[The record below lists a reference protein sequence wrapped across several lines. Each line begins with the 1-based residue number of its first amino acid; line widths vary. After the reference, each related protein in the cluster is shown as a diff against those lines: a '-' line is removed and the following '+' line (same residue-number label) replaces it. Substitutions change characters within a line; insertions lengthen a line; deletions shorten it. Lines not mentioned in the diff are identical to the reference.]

1 MFDIML
7 KKLNGKIE
15 DNTSYRLRANLKL
28 GYEVIKGL
36 NISTSLAL
44 DFTQANLNTFSP
56 TYLDPTYHE
65 AKSEGEIGRD
75 LTLLNDNLV
84 SYNFSLKEVHN
95 FDLLLGLSNER
106 SMTWSIGG
114 YGLGS
119 PSNSIHYVSGSF
131 P

>member
-95 FDLLLGLSNER
+95 FDLLLGLSTCKR
-106 SMTWSIGG
+106 SRAHLPAWARP
-114 YGLGS
+114 GS
-119 PSNSIHYVSGSF
+119 QPWPRLSEWR
-131 P
+131 